1 MKLGLLKNN
10 TGFLKKIKKQDKLR
24 VYILSFVFLL
34 LLTSFMWRY
43 FDFSSVMINKDVLK
57 QREKELV
64 KYKGLIKKSTGSQ
77 VSEDVISYLKA
88 PGEASSEMMVFTSDV
103 EKTINRLGI
112 SILNIQ
118 PSGIVEIDDELSLFL
133 KLECK
138 TTLENIIKLIY
149 NLRHSGKIVKVSAFE
164 IIPDR
169 GTELQFKISLTKNML
184 R

>member
-10 TGFLKKIKKQDKLR
+10 TGFLKKIKRPDRLR
-24 VYILSFVFLL
+24 VYVLSFVFLL
-34 LLTSFMWRY
+34 LLISFMWRY
-43 FDFSSVMINKDVLK
+43 LDFSSLIMNKDILK
-57 QREKELV
+57 RKEKELI
-64 KYKGLIKKSTGSQ
+64 KYKDLIKKSTSSHI
-77 VSEDVISYLKA
+77 SEDVISYLKA

-103 EKTINRLGI
+103 EKMINKLGI

-118 PSGIVEIDDELSLFL
+118 PSGIVEVDDELSLFL

-164 IIPDR
+164 ITPDR
-169 GTELQFKISLTKNML
+169 GTELQIKISLTKNML
-184 R
+184 K